1 VAIVRAVSNVHLT
14 GEQVWSA
21 VIDITGR
28 EFALSVHAVPDLGSD
43 VVIAVLRSET

>member
-1 VAIVRAVSNVHLT
+1 VRAVSNVHLT

-28 EFALSVHAVPDLGSD
+28 EYALSVHAAPDFGSD
-43 VVIAVLRSET
+43 AAIAVLRSET